1 MRRFAFAAALVAGL
15 VLAIVGS
22 AVARPDGGAASQA
35 QQATTTIQFL
45 TVSDWHGQLVP
56 VSGVGGA
63 AFLKTYF
70 DEFRAANPN
79 TLTFMAGDSFGAT
92 PPISN
97 FFEDEPAVIGQRML
111 GIDADTFGNHNFDRG
126 IAHLQRMVDLAGAP
140 TSTEAPGEPFEYLS
154 ANLKNL
160 EDNLTGVDRWRMFEV
175 GGVQVAVIGITNE
188 EAPELVFPGS
198 FGTIEITDSIR
209 AANKAAIE
217 AKKAGADVVVVLTHK
232 GIRGF
237 NTDGSAFGELVDF
250 ANGVAAGQIDVIVGD
265 HTDFTYSG
273 VHQGRILAVENRSK
287 GVQFAQ
293 ILLEVDTNGKVV
305 SKSVTFHT
313 PTNAGKTPDAAIQAF
328 IDDLNAQL
336 QPILGQVVGSSEVP
350 VLRSDSCGRADS
362 RLCESLVGNVV
373 TDALREAYGT
383 DFAITNSGGLRDA
396 LTCPHVAEGGFC
408 PDPMPATPP
417 FPITRG
423 GVVAVLRFGNVSTTT
438 TLTGAEVKTFLEHGV
453 SSMPGA
459 NGRFAQVSGLC
470 FTYDIEAPV
479 GSRVTS
485 IVEQAAD
492 GACTGPDIVAGTN
505 YTVASND
512 FTLSGGDG
520 YPNVISKSTTRNIMS
535 QDLEAY
541 VMAHSPISPTI
552 QGRIVCTDPNL
563 GTGNNC
569 PPITAP

>member
-1 MRRFAFAAALVAGL
+1 MKRLLHLAVLAVGLLLL
-15 VLAIVGS
+15 VLAVAGA
-22 AVARPDGGAASQA
+22 AVAKKPEQA
-35 QQATTTIQFL
+35 KKPTKTIQIL
-45 TVSDWHGQLVP
+45 TVSDWHGQLTP

-97 FFEDEPAVIGQRML
+97 FFEDEPAVIGQRMM

-126 IAHLQRMVDLAGAP
+126 IAHLQRMVNLAGAA
-140 TSTEAPGEPFEYLS
+140 TSADAPGKPFKYLS

-160 EDNLTGVDRWRMFEV
+160 EDNLSGVDRWRMFDV
-175 GGVQVAVIGITNE
+175 GGVKVAVIGITNE

-198 FGTIEITDSIR
+198 FGTIEITDSIQ
-209 AANKAAIE
+209 AANKTAIE
-217 AKKAGADVVVVLTHK
+217 AKKAGADVVIVLTHK

-237 NTDGSAFGELVDF
+237 NTDGSAFGELIDF
-250 ANGVAAGQIDVIVGD
+250 ANGVAAGQIDLIVGD

-287 GVQFAQ
+287 GIQFAQ
-293 ILLEVDTNGKVV
+293 IQLEVDAKGKVV

-313 PTNAGKTPDAAIQAF
+313 PTNDGKTPDAAIQAF
-328 IDDLNAQL
+328 IDDLTEQL
-336 QPILGQVVGSSEVP
+336 QPILGQTVGSSDVP
-350 VLRSDSCGRADS
+350 VLRSDSCGRGDS

-408 PDPMPATPP
+408 PDPIPATPP

-438 TLTGAEVKTFLEHGV
+438 TLTGPELETFLEHGV

-459 NGRFAQVSGLC
+459 NGRFAHVSGLC
-470 FTYDIEAPV
+470 FTYNIEATV
-479 GSRVTS
+479 GSRVTN
-485 IVEQAAD
+485 VVRQAAN
-492 GACTGPDIVAGTN
+492 GTCTGGEVSLNSGE

-541 VMAHSPISPTI
+541 VGANSPIHPTI
-552 QGRIVCTDPNL
+552 QGRIVCSDPNP
-563 GTGNNC
+563 GSGNDC
-569 PPITAP
+569 PPVTVP